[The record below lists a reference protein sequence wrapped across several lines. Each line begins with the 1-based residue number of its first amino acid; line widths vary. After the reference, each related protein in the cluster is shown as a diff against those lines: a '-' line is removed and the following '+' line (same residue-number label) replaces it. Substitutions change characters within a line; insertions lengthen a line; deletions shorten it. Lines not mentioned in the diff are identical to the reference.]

1 MKLGL
6 GLAAGPDPDELKPLA
21 AAAEELGY
29 VSIWSNDTPAGEGLL
44 QLNRW
49 AEASKTIE
57 LGVGAMPIDRHQP
70 AEIAARALLL
80 GLPYGRIVIAV
91 GAGFESHPVE
101 AVRAGVETLRGLMP
115 GVRLAVAAMGPR
127 MCSLAGEV
135 GDAALL
141 NWMTPERAAWARQL
155 VLDGARSAGRDPVP
169 VYAHIRV
176 AVGKDAADRLA
187 VEAAGYALLPH
198 YARHF
203 EAMGVDPRTVGI
215 AAEDPATLPAAL
227 AQYSALDV
235 AVVRVLS
242 ERNLDA
248 ILGVARAAIADRQHS
263 PPGSAAGA

>member
-1 MKLGL
+1 MELGL
-6 GLAAGPDPDELKPLA
+6 GVAAGPDPDQLKPLA

-44 QLNRW
+44 QLASW
-49 AEASKTIE
+49 AVASTTID
-57 LGVGAMPIDRHQP
+57 LGVGALSLDRHQP
-70 AEIAARALLL
+70 TEIAAQTTLL
-80 GLPYGRIVIAV
+80 GLPADRTLATV
-91 GAGFESHPVE
+91 GAGFDSHPV
-101 AVRAGVETLRGLMP
+101 ATVRAGVEALRGLMP

-127 MCSLAGEV
+127 MCFLAGEV

-187 VEAAGYALLPH
+187 REATAYTQLPH

-203 EAMGVDPRTVGI
+203 EAMGADPRTVGI
-215 AAEDPATLPAAL
+215 AAEDPNTIPLAL
-227 AQYSALDV
+227 AEYSALDV

-242 ERNLDA
+242 EPNMESVLA
-248 ILGVARAAIADRQHS
+248 VAGAAIADRRRS
-263 PPGSAAGA
+263 RARPAAGA